1 MKSIVVPI
9 IGIKFS
15 SRFEAFQILAG
26 TIDFNSDNFGHF
38 GGPIKLQDR
47 ITYFSDFFMLLII
60 ILPFMFFK
68 VHNKCELKDDTLL
81 IYEYERIHWEYKLHL
96 FWIMALTFHKMGKKF
111 FIIVSMYYYGENEG
125 ANVES
130 FYVFIHE
137 WRKTS

>member
-47 ITYFSDFFMLLII
+47 ITYFSYFFYA
-60 ILPFMFFK
+60 P
-68 VHNKCELKDDTLL
+68 NNNTA
-81 IYEYERIHWEYKLHL
+81 IH
-96 FWIMALTFHKMGKKF
+96 
-111 FIIVSMYYYGENEG
+111 VSQ
-125 ANVES
+125 S
-130 FYVFIHE
+130 
-137 WRKTS
+137 S

>member
-47 ITYFSDFFMLLII
+47 ITYLFFR
-60 ILPFMFFK
+60 FFYAR
-68 VHNKCELKDDTLL
+68 NNDTA
-81 IYEYERIHWEYKLHL
+81 IH
-96 FWIMALTFHKMGKKF
+96 
-111 FIIVSMYYYGENEG
+111 
-125 ANVES
+125 
-130 FYVFIHE
+130 VF
-137 WRKTS
+137 

>member
-47 ITYFSDFFMLLII
+47 IAYFSDFFMLLII

-68 VHNKCELKDDTLL
+68 VHKCELKDDTLL

-96 FWIMALTFHKMGKKF
+96 F
-111 FIIVSMYYYGENEG
+111 
-125 ANVES
+125 
-130 FYVFIHE
+130 
-137 WRKTS
+137 